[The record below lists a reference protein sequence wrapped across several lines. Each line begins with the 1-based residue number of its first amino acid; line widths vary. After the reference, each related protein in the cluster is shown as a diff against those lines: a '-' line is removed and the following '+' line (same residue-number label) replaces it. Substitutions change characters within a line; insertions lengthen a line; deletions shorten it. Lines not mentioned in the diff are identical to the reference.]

1 MDVGCAANSATQN
14 IVQHHTGASAVAI
27 AAQTATKVGVAS
39 VHNMKFIEAVSLLAA
54 QVMARCDTTIRRHD
68 ATGHAAAPA

>member
-1 MDVGCAANSATQN
+1 MC
-14 IVQHHTGASAVAI
+14 
-27 AAQTATKVGVAS
+27 VGVAS